1 MSIWQKIKEA
11 FGIMDVPQE
20 QSTQAQQ
27 EPQQPPQEPTQ
38 IPPQEQG
45 EQE

>member
-27 EPQQPPQEPTQ
+27 EPQQPPQEQ
-38 IPPQEQG
+38 KSEQV
-45 EQE
+45 